1 MIMSD
6 NNTVTPSKQGNEE
19 FAIDL
24 VKIMYKILAIRRTFY
39 KALAVGLLIGILIA
53 LSIPKVYTVTVTL
66 SPEMNGESRTVGG
79 LAGIASSFLGG
90 ASINSSPDALNTSL
104 SADIVSSTPF
114 CLELLD
120 CQVQTLDG
128 KTDTTLAA
136 YLDEEKIAWFYY
148 IPQVPSMLIG
158 TVKSLFT
165 SHDNEST
172 ISLDSLRLTPQ
183 AYLSAKKLNRA
194 ITVEK
199 AKQTVMT
206 DISVTLQDPKVAAIV
221 ADSVIKKLQ
230 SYIIDYRIRKAKE
243 DCTYLE
249 QLYRERR
256 EEYYQAQERYAHYID
271 ANHNIALQRGRV
283 EQERLQNDMNLAYQV
298 YSQVA
303 QQLQLA
309 RAKIQE
315 AKPVFAVVEPPI
327 IPLHASGHSR
337 IIIAGGIMALVL
349 MLTAGWKL
357 VGEPGWENL
366 RKYVKRYKNEAL
378 AKANR

>member
-1 MIMSD
+1 MIMPD
-6 NNTVTPSKQGNEE
+6 NNTTTPSKQGNEE

-24 VKIMYKILAIRRTFY
+24 VKIMSKIVAVRKTLY
-39 KALAVGLLIGILIA
+39 KAAGVGLLIGILIA
-53 LSIPKVYTVTVTL
+53 FSIPKVYTVTVTF
-66 SPEMNGESRTVGG
+66 SPEMNGESRAVGG

-90 ASINSSPDALNTSL
+90 ASINSSPDALNASL
-104 SADIVSSTPF
+104 SADIISSTPF

-128 KTDTTLAA
+128 EIDTTLAA
-136 YLDEEKIAWFYY
+136 YLNEERIAWFYY
-148 IPQVPSMLIG
+148 IPQVPNLLIG
-158 TVKSLFT
+158 AVKSLFT
-165 SHDNEST
+165 SHDNETT

-199 AKQTVMT
+199 AKQAVMT

-221 ADSVIKKLQ
+221 ADSVIRKLQ
-230 SYIIDYRIRKAKE
+230 SYITDYRIRKAKE

-256 EEYYQAQERYAHYID
+256 EEYYQAQERYAHYMD

-327 IPLHASGHSR
+327 IPLHTSGHSR
-337 IIIAGGIMALVL
+337 IIVAGGIMALVL
-349 MLTAGWKL
+349 LLTVGWKL
-357 VGEPGWENL
+357 VGESGWEKL
-366 RKYVKRYKNEAL
+366 RKYVKRYKNETL
-378 AKANR
+378 AKSN

>member
-1 MIMSD
+1 MIMPD
-6 NNTVTPSKQGNEE
+6 NNTTTPSKQGNEE

-24 VKIMYKILAIRRTFY
+24 VKIMSKIVAVRKTLY
-39 KALAVGLLIGILIA
+39 KAAGVGLLIGILIA
-53 LSIPKVYTVTVTL
+53 FSIPKVYTVTVTF
-66 SPEMNGESRTVGG
+66 SPEMNGESRAVGG

-90 ASINSSPDALNTSL
+90 ASINSSPDALNASL
-104 SADIVSSTPF
+104 SADIISSTPF

-128 KTDTTLAA
+128 EIDTTLAA
-136 YLDEEKIAWFYY
+136 YLNEEKIAWFYY
-148 IPQVPSMLIG
+148 IPQVPNLLIG
-158 TVKSLFT
+158 AVKSLFT
-165 SHDNEST
+165 SHDNETT
-172 ISLDSLRLTPQ
+172 ISLDSLRLTPP

-230 SYIIDYRIRKAKE
+230 SYITDYRIRKAKE

-256 EEYYQAQERYAHYID
+256 EEYYQAQERYAHYMD

-309 RAKIQE
+309 RAKIHE
-315 AKPVFAVVEPPI
+315 AKQVFAAVETPI
-327 IPLHASGHSR
+327 IPLHTSGHSR
-337 IIIAGGIMALVL
+337 IIVAGGIMALVFL
-349 MLTAGWKL
+349 LTAGWKL
-357 VGEPGWENL
+357 VGESGWEKL
-366 RKYVKRYKNEAL
+366 RKYVKRYKNETL
-378 AKANR
+378 VKSN

>member
-1 MIMSD
+1 MIMPD
-6 NNTVTPSKQGNEE
+6 NNTTTPSKQGNEE

-24 VKIMYKILAIRRTFY
+24 VKIMSKIVAVRKTLY
-39 KALAVGLLIGILIA
+39 KAAGVGLLIGILIA
-53 LSIPKVYTVTVTL
+53 FSIPKVYTVTVTF
-66 SPEMNGESRTVGG
+66 SPEMNGESRAVGG

-90 ASINSSPDALNTSL
+90 ASINSSPDALNASL
-104 SADIVSSTPF
+104 SADIISSTPF

-128 KTDTTLAA
+128 EIDTTLAA
-136 YLDEEKIAWFYY
+136 YLNEEKIAWFYY
-148 IPQVPSMLIG
+148 IPQVPNLLIG
-158 TVKSLFT
+158 AVKSLFT
-165 SHDNEST
+165 SHDNETT

-230 SYIIDYRIRKAKE
+230 SYITDYRIRKAKE

-256 EEYYQAQERYAHYID
+256 EEYYQAQERYAHYMD

-349 MLTAGWKL
+349 VLTAGWKL

-366 RKYVKRYKNEAL
+366 RKYVKRYKNETL
-378 AKANR
+378 VKSN

>member
-1 MIMSD
+1 MIMPD
-6 NNTVTPSKQGNEE
+6 NNTTKQGNEE

-24 VKIMYKILAIRRTFY
+24 VKIMSKIVAVRKTLY
-39 KALAVGLLIGILIA
+39 KAAGVGLLIGILIA
-53 LSIPKVYTVTVTL
+53 FSIPKVYTVTVTF
-66 SPEMNGESRTVGG
+66 SPEMNGESRAVGG

-90 ASINSSPDALNTSL
+90 ASINSSPDALNASL
-104 SADIVSSTPF
+104 SADIISSTPF

-128 KTDTTLAA
+128 EINTTLAA
-136 YLDEEKIAWFYY
+136 YLNEEKIAWFYY
-148 IPQVPSMLIG
+148 IPQVPNLLIG
-158 TVKSLFT
+158 AVKSLFT
-165 SHDNEST
+165 SHDNETT

-221 ADSVIKKLQ
+221 ADSVIRKLQ
-230 SYIIDYRIRKAKE
+230 SYITDYRIRKAKE

-256 EEYYQAQERYAHYID
+256 EEYYQAQERYAHYMD

-327 IPLHASGHSR
+327 IQLHTSGHSR
-337 IIIAGGIMALVL
+337 IIVAGGIMALVL
-349 MLTAGWKL
+349 LLTAGWKL
-357 VGEPGWENL
+357 VGESGWEKL
-366 RKYVKRYKNEAL
+366 RKYVKRYKNETL
-378 AKANR
+378 VKSN